1 MRIRG
6 DVYKEMVTDSE
17 TSPEQWLLLF
27 LNLLVDVPSVSSSSP
42 ATSALNSDKEA
53 LPLMLVCYIFRFFII
68 RKSTK

>member
-6 DVYKEMVTDSE
+6 DVYKAMMIDSK
-17 TSPEQWLLLF
+17 TSPKQWLLLF

-42 ATSALNSDKEA
+42 AMSALNSDKEA
-53 LPLMLVCYIFRFFII
+53 WPFRLVCYIFKSFVI

>member
-42 ATSALNSDKEA
+42 AMSALNSDKEA
-53 LPLMLVCYIFRFFII
+53 LPLRLVCYIFRFFII